1 MAASTVDSL
10 QSPEPPVPGSSPK
23 LARAA
28 IDGIQRNEKTGIPL
42 NTAWTFWL
50 DKSVRGATAAEY
62 EANLRK
68 IYTVNTVESFWGVF
82 NNIPD
87 VSEIQD
93 RYGYHLMREERRPIW
108 EDECNMRGGYWKMKC
123 FKKDT
128 SVVWKELLLAVIG
141 EQFTDHTA
149 EGDEVVGLSVSVRER
164 DDIIQ
169 IWNQNAEVADKA
181 SVVSK
186 FRELLPNTSFPTL
199 FYKPHQAHHAFEKD
213 RTNFYRK

>member
-108 EDECNMRGGYWKMKC
+108 EDECNMRGG
-123 FKKDT
+123 
-128 SVVWKELLLAVIG
+128 
-141 EQFTDHTA
+141 
-149 EGDEVVGLSVSVRER
+149 DEVVGLSVSVRER